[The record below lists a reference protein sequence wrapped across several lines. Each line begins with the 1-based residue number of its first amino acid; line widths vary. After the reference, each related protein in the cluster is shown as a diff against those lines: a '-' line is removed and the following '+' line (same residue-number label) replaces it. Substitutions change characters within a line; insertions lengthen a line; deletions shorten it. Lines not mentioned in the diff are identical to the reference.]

1 MITLSSLRNVLV
13 VAALTTGSPALLGAE
28 DSKPKAAETVTDA
41 EKAAW
46 KAVKDASRPP
56 LPPSEWNEKKPS
68 AEEYAAFRRRMG
80 ESAAQAADKAK
91 AFVETYPKSPRVAEA
106 NDLRL
111 GLLQTAV
118 QLGISDRA
126 EELQQVAGPAVKVE
140 PTTQKPSGAQS
151 GDAFMTAMQA
161 AAEKAMALQGQG
173 MEAVL
178 VEFEKGV
185 RKVMK
190 EFPDRPEAYAALLQV
205 AEGLGGDK
213 AKAIGDEIA
222 QSNAP
227 AEIKAMATAQLKQAS
242 LVGQP
247 VDIAFTAL
255 DGRKVDLA
263 AMKGKVVLVDFW
275 ATWCGPCVAELPNV
289 KAAYDKLHAQGFEIV
304 GISFDEDRDAL
315 ESFVKKKSMAW
326 PQYFDGQ
333 GWKNKFGK
341 EFGIRGIPAMWL
353 VDRQG
358 KVRDL
363 NARGDLAAK
372 VEKLLAEKP

>member
-1 MITLSSLRNVLV
+1 MISLSSLRNILV
-13 VAALTTGSPALLGAE
+13 VATLTAGSPALLGAE

-91 AFVETYPKSPRVAEA
+91 AFVETYPRSPRVAEA

-126 EELQQVAGPAVKVE
+126 EELQQVAGPVVKVE
-140 PTTQKPSGAQS
+140 PTTQRPSAAQS

-173 MEAVL
+173 IKAVL

-190 EFPDRPEAYAALLQV
+190 DFPDRPEAYAALLQV

-213 AKAIGDEIA
+213 AKAIGEEIA

-304 GISFDEDRDAL
+304 GISFDEDREAL
-315 ESFVKKKSMAW
+315 ESFVKKKSMSW

>member
-1 MITLSSLRNVLV
+1 MNAPSLLRNAVLV
-13 VAALTTGSPALLGAE
+13 ATLASGSMPILGAE
-28 DSKPKAAETVTDA
+28 DSKAKAVETVTDS

-46 KAVKDASRPP
+46 KAVKEASRPP
-56 LPPSEWNEKKPS
+56 LPPAEWNEKKPS
-68 AEEYAAFRRRMG
+68 NEEYAAFRRRMG
-80 ESAAQAADKAK
+80 ESAAAAADKAK
-91 AFVETYPKSPRVAEA
+91 AFVATYPKSPRVTEA

-126 EELQQVAGPAVKVE
+126 EELQQVAGPVR
-140 PTTQKPSGAQS
+140 KPER
-151 GDAFMTAMQA
+151 GDEKNSDPKAEDPFMAAMQA

-173 MEAVL
+173 MEAVFA
-178 VEFEKGV
+178 EFEKGV

-190 EFPDRPEAYAALLQV
+190 EYPDRTEAYAALLQI
-205 AEGLGGDK
+205 AEGLGGEK
-213 AKAIGDEIA
+213 AKAIGEEIA

-227 AEIKAMATAQLKQAS
+227 AEIKAMAKAQLKQAS
-242 LVGQP
+242 LVGQSP
-247 VDIAFTAL
+247 DISFTAM

-275 ATWCGPCVAELPNV
+275 ATWCGPCVAELPRV
-289 KAAYDKLHAQGFEIV
+289 KAAYDALHDKGFEIV
-304 GISFDEDRDAL
+304 GISFDEDREAL
-315 ESFVKKKSMAW
+315 ESFVKKKSMPW

-333 GWKNKFGK
+333 GWQNKFGK
-341 EFGIRGIPAMWL
+341 EYGIRGIPAMWL
-353 VDRQG
+353 IDRQG